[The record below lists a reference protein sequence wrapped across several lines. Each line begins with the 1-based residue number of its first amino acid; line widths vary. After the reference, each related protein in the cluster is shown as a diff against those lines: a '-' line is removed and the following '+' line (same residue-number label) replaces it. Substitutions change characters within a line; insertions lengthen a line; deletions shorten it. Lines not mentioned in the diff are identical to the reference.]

1 MDKKYQKSP
10 KRYKSFQ
17 EDKSKLTMSPKNSY
31 YTLTEYEDDNS
42 SFIAGY
48 KGYKGYKG
56 SQEWNNK
63 KPINSLRL
71 SSPLNMKPRKSKSLI
86 LKYDKNTN
94 KAKRKDKKFLTCKRA
109 FSVQTLIPLHNGSVS
124 YLEANLKY
132 RPYMEDFTKSIDNF
146 PKGNLDHNMALYIV
160 CDGHSGED
168 VSKIAIERFPEL
180 FNSYLK
186 ENEDEKW
193 NQAFVENALIQ
204 CFRKLDEELVHFEE
218 IGSTINIIFMQ
229 FEDGYRVIY
238 SANLGDSRSILVKK
252 NDAIRLSYD
261 HKAIDKN
268 EIERVKKEGGIIL
281 KKRLYGTLAITRA
294 LGDYTFK
301 IDGCGL
307 SVIPY
312 IKRVIVEKDDQ
323 YVVMGS
329 DGIWDV
335 INEDQAFKLIHD
347 TQKKENINL
356 SKLFVEKAVEL
367 GSKDNICCIV
377 IKLN

>member
-1 MDKKYQKSP
+1 MDQKSP
-10 KRYKSFQ
+10 KRYNEY
-17 EDKSKLTMSPKNSY
+17 EDKSKLTMSPKKHSK
-31 YTLTEYEDDNS
+31 S

-48 KGYKGYKG
+48 NCYKGN
-56 SQEWNNK
+56 QEWNNK

-71 SSPLNMKPRKSKSLI
+71 SSPLNLKPRKSKSLI
-86 LKYDKNTN
+86 L
-94 KAKRKDKKFLTCKRA
+94 AKTKKLLICKKE
-109 FSVQTLIPLHNGSVS
+109 FSYVQPLHKGSVS

-132 RPYMEDFTKSIDNF
+132 RPNMEDFTKSIDNF

-168 VSKIAIERFPEL
+168 VAKIAIERFPKL

-186 ENEDEKW
+186 ENEDEER
-193 NQAFVENALIQ
+193 NQVFVENALIQ
-204 CFRKLDEELVHFEE
+204 CFRKLDEELKDFEE
-218 IGSTINIIFMQ
+218 IGSTINVIFMQ
-229 FEDGYRVIY
+229 FEDDNRVIY

-268 EIERVKKEGGIIL
+268 EIERVKKEGGKIL
-281 KKRLYGTLAITRA
+281 KKRLSGILNITRS
-294 LGDYTFK
+294 LGDYAFK
-301 IDGCGL
+301 FDCNGL
-307 SVIPY
+307 SVLPY
-312 IKRVIVEKDDQ
+312 INRVIVEKDDQ

-329 DGIWDV
+329 DGVWDV
-335 INEDQAFKLIHD
+335 INEDIAFKLIHD
-347 TQKKENINL
+347 TQKKENIDL

-367 GSKDNICCIV
+367 GSKDNISCIV